1 VTVSGILSGA
11 VNPLGAGFA
20 LARIAARIQPLR
32 PVTGLPG
39 RRAGESS
46 PAASSSIDSLF
57 EARDVVELSRPHG
70 EGELAGPQQTRAGK
84 LEAHPAAGQGPGG
97 PSAARFRLNPYPA
110 AQFIDTL
117 A

>member
-1 VTVSGILSGA
+1 VTVSGILSGC

-20 LARIAARIQPLR
+20 LARVAARIQPLR
-32 PVTGLPG
+32 PVAELPG

-46 PAASSSIDSLF
+46 PAASSSVDSLF
-57 EARDVVELSRPHG
+57 EARDVVELTGPHG
-70 EGELAGPQQTRAGK
+70 ERESAGPQPTQAGK
-84 LEAHPAAGQGPGG
+84 LDAHLAVGQGPGG
-97 PSAARFRLNPYPA
+97 HGAARFHLAPYPT